1 MNKTFTCLLLLGLL
15 ILPCSASSQDNENLE
30 AMIGEML
37 LVGFRGLEVD
47 KTSPIIDDIAQGRVG
62 GVILFDYDVAR
73 SSFQRNIASP
83 GQLKALTA
91 DLQAASKDTLLIAV
105 DQEGGKVSRLKEKY
119 GFPPRPSQARLGK
132 HNHPELTRRHAEQT
146 AAVLAEMGIN
156 LNLAPVVDVNV
167 TPDNP
172 VIGGLGRSF
181 SADPDIVVRHAAEV
195 IAAHREHNVL
205 TALKHFPGH
214 GSSTRDS
221 HHGFTD
227 VTDTWT
233 ERELQPYTRLF
244 QSPDADMVMTAHVFN
259 ARLDPNW
266 PATLSAETL
275 DRLLRREMGFE
286 GVIIS
291 DDMQMGA
298 IRDSYS
304 LKTALER
311 TILAG
316 TDLIIFGNNLVYEP
330 DIAQRCIQIIS
341 GLVRENRIPASRI
354 QQSYERIRQLKTSLQ
369 NGLLTPNRSAL
380 LPKVQ
385 GALSSEAVTSHFAH
399 SWR

>member
-1 MNKTFTCLLLLGLL
+1 
-15 ILPCSASSQDNENLE
+15 
-30 AMIGEML
+30 
-37 LVGFRGLEVD
+37 
-47 KTSPIIDDIAQGRVG
+47 
-62 GVILFDYDVAR
+62 
-73 SSFQRNIASP
+73 
-83 GQLKALTA
+83 
-91 DLQAASKDTLLIAV
+91 
-105 DQEGGKVSRLKEKY
+105 
-119 GFPPRPSQARLGK
+119 
-132 HNHPELTRRHAEQT
+132 
-146 AAVLAEMGIN
+146 
-156 LNLAPVVDVNV
+156 
-167 TPDNP
+167 
-172 VIGGLGRSF
+172 
-181 SADPDIVVRHAAEV
+181 
-195 IAAHREHNVL
+195 
-205 TALKHFPGH
+205 
-214 GSSTRDS
+214 
-221 HHGFTD
+221 
-227 VTDTWT
+227 
-233 ERELQPYTRLF
+233 
-244 QSPDADMVMTAHVFN
+244 MVMTAHVFN